1 MGRAS
6 RGFPEHQHGYGR
18 VLMGPV
24 TEDRLV
30 GGRYR
35 LGRELGRGGMG
46 TVWAARDEVL
56 GRDVAIKEVVAPP
69 SLSAEERRLVRERTL
84 REARA
89 AAQVSCSTAVTVY
102 DVVEEADRP
111 WVVMELLP
119 TRSLADLLRE
129 EGTLSPRR
137 AAEVGLDVLAALTA
151 AHGAGVLH
159 RDVKPSNVMVDDG
172 RVVLADFG
180 IATLEGDPS
189 LTSSG
194 MLVGS
199 PSYMAPERARGHGPL
214 PASDL
219 WSLGATLFTA
229 VEGRAPFERD
239 SQLATLAA
247 VVGEDTPR
255 APAAGPLEPVL
266 LALLAKDPGERPDP
280 ARLRDMLEAVVRS
293 PDAERPRSA
302 RPAPAPVSDATTPIP
317 VVVAPTHRR
326 RLRAVLALLVAALLV
341 AAGALAVTDAMR
353 EPSGD
358 EQGVATGP
366 SFPADEGGTSD
377 EAPPDEP
384 AAVDEPAGGSEADPP
399 AEEAPPD
406 QGEQAPADSLPT
418 GYVLHEDP
426 TGFRIGVPE
435 GWEPSTD
442 GPRTYFRDPESSRY
456 LMVDQTTEPA
466 DDALADW
473 EANEQAVSQR
483 LADYQ
488 RVSMERVD
496 YRDYDA
502 VDWEFTFAGDGDR
515 VHVVN
520 RNVRVDDERAYAIY
534 WSTPDS
540 RWDESFGVFEVAV
553 ESFRPAGG

>member
-1 MGRAS
+1 MGS
-6 RGFPEHQHGYGR
+6 
-18 VLMGPV
+18 V
-24 TEDRLV
+24 TEDRIV

-35 LGRELGRGGMG
+35 LRSELGRGGMG

-56 GRDVAIKEVVAPP
+56 GRDVAVKEIVAPP
-69 SLSAEERRLVRERTL
+69 SLSPEERRMLRERTL

-89 AAQVSCSTAVTVY
+89 AAQVSCPTAVTVY

-129 EGTLSPRR
+129 EGTLTPRR
-137 AAEVGLDVLAALTA
+137 AAEVGLDVLEALTA
-151 AHGAGVLH
+151 AHEAGVLH

-172 RVVLADFG
+172 RAVLADFG
-180 IATLEGDPS
+180 IATLEGDPA
-189 LTSSG
+189 LTSTG

-199 PSYMAPERARGHGPL
+199 PSYMAPERARGRGPL

-229 VEGRAPFERD
+229 VQGRAPFERG

-247 VVGEDTPR
+247 VVGEETPP

-266 LALLAKDPGERPDP
+266 HALLAKDPGDRPEP
-280 ARLRDMLEAVVRS
+280 GRLREMLEAVLRS
-293 PDAERPRSA
+293 PEADQPLGDRPT
-302 RPAPAPVSDATTPIP
+302 PAPVSDSTTPIP
-317 VVVAPTHRR
+317 VVVQPDRR
-326 RLRAVLALLVAALLV
+326 RVRPVLALLLATLV
-341 AAGALAVTDAMR
+341 LAAGALAVTDALR
-353 EPSGD
+353 DGPGQEPGVSPGPAD
-358 EQGVATGP
+358 PGGEGESADEAAPEDGAAPSPPDDGAAPSPPDDGAPAEAEPQEQG
-366 SFPADEGGTSD
+366 
-377 EAPPDEP
+377 
-384 AAVDEPAGGSEADPP
+384 
-399 AEEAPPD
+399 
-406 QGEQAPADSLPT
+406 QQAPAESLPD

-435 GWEPSTD
+435 GWERSTE

-466 DDALADW
+466 DDALVDW
-473 EANEQAVSQR
+473 QANEQGVSQR

-488 RVSMERVD
+488 RVSMERVE

-520 RNVRVDDERAYAIY
+520 RNVRVDDGQAYAIY
-534 WSTPDS
+534 WSTSES
-540 RWDESFGVFEVAV
+540 RWADSFGVFETAV
-553 ESFRPAGG
+553 ESFQPSGS

>member
-1 MGRAS
+1 MGS
-6 RGFPEHQHGYGR
+6 
-18 VLMGPV
+18 V
-24 TEDRLV
+24 TEDRIV

-35 LGRELGRGGMG
+35 LRSELGRGGMG

-56 GRDVAIKEVVAPP
+56 GRDVAVKEIVAPP
-69 SLSAEERRLVRERTL
+69 SLSPEERRMLRERTL

-89 AAQVSCSTAVTVY
+89 AAQVSCPTAVTVY

-129 EGTLSPRR
+129 EGTLTPRR
-137 AAEVGLDVLAALTA
+137 AAEVGLDVLEALTA
-151 AHGAGVLH
+151 AHEAGVLH

-172 RVVLADFG
+172 RAVLADFG
-180 IATLEGDPS
+180 IATLEGDPA
-189 LTSSG
+189 LTSTG

-199 PSYMAPERARGHGPL
+199 PSYMAPERARGQGPL

-229 VEGRAPFERD
+229 VQGRAPFERG

-247 VVGEDTPR
+247 VVGEETPP

-266 LALLAKDPGERPDP
+266 HALLAKDPGDRPEPD
-280 ARLRDMLEAVVRS
+280 RLREMLEAVLRS
-293 PDAERPRSA
+293 PEADRPLGD
-302 RPAPAPVSDATTPIP
+302 RPMPAPVSDSTTPIP
-317 VVVAPTHRR
+317 VVVQPDRR
-326 RLRAVLALLVAALLV
+326 RVRPVLALLLATLV
-341 AAGALAVTDAMR
+341 LAAGALAVTDALR
-353 EPSGD
+353 DGQGQEPGVSPGPAD
-358 EQGVATGP
+358 PGGEGESADEAAPEDGAAPSPPDDGAAPSPPDDGAPAEAEPQEQG
-366 SFPADEGGTSD
+366 
-377 EAPPDEP
+377 
-384 AAVDEPAGGSEADPP
+384 
-399 AEEAPPD
+399 
-406 QGEQAPADSLPT
+406 QQAPAESLPD

-435 GWEPSTD
+435 GWERSTE

-466 DDALADW
+466 DDALVDW
-473 EANEQAVSQR
+473 QANEQGVSQR

-488 RVSMERVD
+488 RVSMERVE

-520 RNVRVDDERAYAIY
+520 RNVRVDDGQAYAIY
-534 WSTPDS
+534 WSTSES
-540 RWDESFGVFEVAV
+540 RWADSFGVFETAV
-553 ESFRPAGG
+553 ESFQPSGS

>member
-1 MGRAS
+1 
-6 RGFPEHQHGYGR
+6 
-18 VLMGPV
+18 MGPV

-129 EGTLSPRR
+129 EGTLGPRR
-137 AAEVGLDVLAALTA
+137 AAEVGLDVLDALTA
-151 AHGAGVLH
+151 AHEAGVLH

-247 VVGEDTPR
+247 VVGEDTPP

-266 LALLAKDPGERPDP
+266 QALLAKNPGERPDP

-293 PDAERPRSA
+293 PEAERPQSA
-302 RPAPAPVSDATTPIP
+302 PPAPAPVSDATTPIP

-326 RLRAVLALLVAALLV
+326 RVRPVLALLVAALLV
-341 AAGALAVTDAMR
+341 AAGALAVTDALR
-353 EPSGD
+353 NPPGD
-358 EQGVATGP
+358 EPAVATDP
-366 SFPADEGGTSD
+366 SDPENEGGTSD

-384 AAVDEPAGGSEADPP
+384 TVVDEPAGGSEADPP

-406 QGEQAPADSLPT
+406 QGQQALADSLPT

-426 TGFRIGVPE
+426 TGFRIGIPE
-435 GWEPSTD
+435 GWDASTD

-534 WSTPDS
+534 WSTPES
-540 RWDESFGVFEVAV
+540 RWSESRGVFEVAV
-553 ESFRPAGG
+553 ESFQTAGD